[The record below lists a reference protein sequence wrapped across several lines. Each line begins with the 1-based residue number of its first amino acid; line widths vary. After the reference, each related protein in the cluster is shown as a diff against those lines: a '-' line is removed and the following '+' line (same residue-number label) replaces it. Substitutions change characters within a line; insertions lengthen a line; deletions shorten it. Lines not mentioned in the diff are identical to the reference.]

1 MSAARIVFL
10 KNMMKKIDLQEAEK
24 RVFRGQLGAVFTP
37 EKTVFRFWQ
46 PFAEKAYLRLYNA
59 ENEQVFSA
67 EMQRKNNIFE
77 YEKRGNCEGFLYDF
91 SVIDNGC
98 ERVFADAYARAVTP
112 DGKRAIVTD
121 MRKNAPKG
129 WENDAFL
136 SEIEPEKA
144 VIYEVS
150 VRDFSMDN
158 HAKFASKGKFLAF
171 CEEDIT
177 NSYGDEIG
185 LNYIKNLGV
194 THIQLM
200 PIFDFD
206 SGKSEYNWGYNP
218 RFFNAPSNNYSLNN
232 AVLELRELILRAHK
246 KGLGVV
252 CDVVYNHVFS
262 AENSSFEKQ
271 VPGYFFR
278 GGVDFSNGS
287 GCGNEIASERFM
299 ARKFILDSLEF
310 LAKEYR
316 FDGFRFDLMGL
327 LDIQTMRKIERKLR
341 KINPSIL
348 LYGEGWTGG
357 ASPLPERLRA
367 VQRNAKRLPE
377 IAFFNDSFRDA
388 VKGNVF
394 DKNDCGFVNGK
405 PDFAHFSPIYA
416 SISGRFFENF
426 WTKNSAQTINYVECH
441 DNLTLFDKLKIS
453 LNNAGSER
461 ILSAGKMSAALTF
474 LSCGKVFF
482 QAGQEFL
489 RSKNFSENSYNLP
502 DKINS
507 IKWNLVRKNRKI
519 VEYYRGLIAFRKRFY
534 GVFRDCAF
542 EQIDGNYLL
551 FKDNFFMIIN
561 TTNRSFSP
569 KFPGLFEYF
578 IDENRASYKPLYT
591 KKRLYSADF
600 GVVVARRIDDEK

>member
-1 MSAARIVFL
+1 
-10 KNMMKKIDLQEAEK
+10 MMKKIDLQETER
-24 RVFRGQLGAVFTP
+24 RVFRGKLGAIFTP

-59 ENEQVFSA
+59 ENEQIFSA
-67 EMQRKNNIFE
+67 EMHRKNNIFE

-91 SVIDNGC
+91 SVIENGC
-98 ERVFADAYARAVTP
+98 ERVFADIYACAVTP
-112 DGKRAIVTD
+112 DGTRGIVTD
-121 MRKNAPKG
+121 MQKNAPKG
-129 WENDAFL
+129 WENDKFFGK
-136 SEIEPEKA
+136 IEPETA
-144 VIYEVS
+144 VIYEIS
-150 VRDFSMDN
+150 VRDFSMDK
-158 HAKFASKGKFLAF
+158 HTKFASKGKFLAF
-171 CEEDIT
+171 CEGNIK

-206 SGKSEYNWGYNP
+206 SDGSEYNWGYNP
-218 RFFNAPSNNYSLNN
+218 RFYNAPSNNYSLSN
-232 AVLELRELILRAHK
+232 AILELREMISYAHE
-246 KGLGVV
+246 KGLGVIA
-252 CDVVYNHVFS
+252 DVVYNHVFS
-262 AENSSFEKQ
+262 AEKSSFEKQ

-278 GGVDFSNGS
+278 SDGEFSNGS
-287 GCGNEIASERFM
+287 GCGNEFASERLM

-310 LAKEYR
+310 LTKEYHI
-316 FDGFRFDLMGL
+316 DGFRFDLMGL
-327 LDIQTMRKIERKLR
+327 LDVKTMRKIEQNLR
-341 KINPSIL
+341 RINPNIL

-357 ASPLPERLRA
+357 ASTLPERLRA
-367 VQRNAKRLPE
+367 VQRNAKKLPE

-416 SISGRFFENF
+416 AISGKFSDDF

-441 DNLTLFDKLKIS
+441 DNLTLFDKLRIS
-453 LNNAGSER
+453 LSNAVLER
-461 ILSAGKMSAALTF
+461 VLAAEKMAAALIF
-474 LSCGKVFF
+474 LSCGAAFF

-489 RSKNFSENSYNLP
+489 RTKNFSENSYNLP

-507 IKWNLVRKNRKI
+507 IKWNLLRKNREI

-534 GVFRDCAF
+534 GVFRDCGIK
-542 EQIDGNYLL
+542 QIDGIFLL
-551 FKDNFFMIIN
+551 FKGEFYMIIN
-561 TTNRSFSP
+561 TTNSF
-569 KFPGLFEYF
+569 FETEIRGCFEYF
-578 IDENRASYKPLYT
+578 IDENRASDEPMYT
-591 KKRLYSADF
+591 KKRLCSAGF